1 MNTPKTSAMIS
12 RKKSALLISSITI
25 AAFLL
30 MALKPLPRPTI
41 NNCRKQT
48 GVVSTIE
55 AGNGKADIVLTLLG
69 DDHYYYINRGQERG
83 LSIPCLAAKLKNR
96 EVEIM
101 TIKHWTPLDPSSN
114 TRHVARIECEG
125 AEVYSEL

>member
-1 MNTPKTSAMIS
+1 MIS
-12 RKKSALLISSITI
+12 RKKSVLLIVAISF

-30 MALKPLPRPTI
+30 MALKPLPRPTL

-55 AGNGKADIVLTLLG
+55 SGDGKADIVITLQG

-83 LSIPCLAAKLKNR
+83 LSIPCLITKLKNR
-96 EVEIM
+96 EIEVL
-101 TIKHWTPLDPSSN
+101 TVKHWTPLDPSSN
-114 TRHVARIECEG
+114 TRHVARIACEG